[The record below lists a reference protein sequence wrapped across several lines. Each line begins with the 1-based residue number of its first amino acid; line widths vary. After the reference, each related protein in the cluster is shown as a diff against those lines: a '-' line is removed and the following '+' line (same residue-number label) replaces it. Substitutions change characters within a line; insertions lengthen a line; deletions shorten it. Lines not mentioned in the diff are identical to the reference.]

1 MMRERPCERINAIQA
16 STPCRTFLQGVR
28 QRLERAGEADL
39 WGLLVEGQFYVSQV
53 AVQVF

>member
-1 MMRERPCERINAIQA
+1 MRERPCERINAIQA
-16 STPCRTFLQGVR
+16 STPCPTVLQGVG

-39 WGLLVEGQFYVSQV
+39 CGLLVEGQFYVSQV